1 MNSLFRLTSI
11 RQRLWVGFGTL
22 MVLMLIAGIL
32 GWRSLTVM
40 SRAIRETLAEV
51 QMESRLS
58 SDLTTDIA
66 QSIQAGG
73 HYVDSRDSLSLQD
86 FRRYGMRAHVVQR
99 SMSNMRGQAT
109 DEIALVAR
117 IDEKLSEL
125 EVAYTL
131 AHRLSDLSRTEP
143 ARRQAES
150 TRPIVAGL
158 LADMDRLGQM
168 KALKVQR
175 ASERLRA
182 ESKWRT
188 TVLLAVIFAALVLAT
203 IIVLRTVHSI
213 NEPLRELVAHAR
225 ELSAGNLGI
234 RTTSHMP
241 GEFKTLAMAMN
252 QTGESLSQVVSVA
265 ATTADDVAN
274 SAHDLASVSE
284 QISLSASQMA
294 EAMNEVT
301 QGAELQVHQL
311 REVDDALQTIRK
323 RAEGVLAGAEDV
335 GVLAGTIEQSAQAKR
350 IEIERALAI
359 LSDVRA
365 TVQKASAEV
374 IELDRTAEGIN
385 KFVGSVSRIAEQT
398 NLLALNAAIEAARA
412 GQAGRGFAVVADEVR
427 KLAEQAQA
435 AADDV
440 VHLTGAVTARVKS
453 TALAM
458 EIGVARVGE
467 IERVS
472 RDIDSALAIIGAAA
486 ERTRGAARTVSS
498 EAEQNMDVVK
508 TAATGVSSI
517 AKTAEGHAAAA
528 QQVSASTEEQSAAC
542 EQMSSASSHL
552 LQGSTRLR
560 ELVGGLKT
568 GVRGEG

>member
-1 MNSLFRLTSI
+1 MRALFRLNSI
-11 RQRLWVGFGTL
+11 KQRLWVGFITL
-22 MVLMLIAGIL
+22 MALMLVAGVL
-32 GWRSLTVM
+32 GWRSLTM
-40 SRAIRETLAEV
+40 LSLAIRETLAEV
-51 QMESRLS
+51 QQEARLS
-58 SDLTTDIA
+58 SNLTIDIA
-66 QSIQAGG
+66 QTIQAGG
-73 HYVDSRDSLSLQD
+73 HYVENRDSLSLEEY
-86 FRRYGMRAHVVQR
+86 RRFGMRAHNIQR
-99 SMSNMRGQAT
+99 SMSNMAGQSAE
-109 DEIALVAR
+109 EISLVAR
-117 IDEKLSEL
+117 IDETLSQV

-131 AHRLSDLSRTEP
+131 AHRLSDLGRSEV
-143 ARRQAES
+143 ARRQAET
-150 TRPIVAGL
+150 TRPLVARL

-168 KALKVQR
+168 KALKVQK

-182 ESKWRT
+182 ESRWRT
-188 TVLLAVIFAALVLAT
+188 TVLLSVIFVALVIAT
-203 IIVLRTVHSI
+203 IIVLRTVRSI
-213 NEPLRELVAHAR
+213 NGPLRELVAHAR

-241 GEFKTLAMAMN
+241 GEFETLASAMN

-265 ATTADDVAN
+265 ATTADDVAS

-294 EAMNEVT
+294 EAMGEVT

-311 REVDDALQTIRK
+311 REVDDALQTIRR
-323 RAEGVLAGAEDV
+323 RAEGVLAGAEEV
-335 GVLAGTIEQSAQAKR
+335 GALAGTIEQSAQAKR
-350 IEIERALAI
+350 IEIERALSI
-359 LSDVRA
+359 LTDVRS
-365 TVQKASAEV
+365 TVQKAGAEV
-374 IELDRTAEGIN
+374 VELDRTAEGIN

-440 VHLTGAVTARVKS
+440 IHLTSVVTARVKS

-458 EIGVARVGE
+458 EIGVSRVGE

-472 RDIDSALAIIGAAA
+472 RDIDSALTIIGAAA
-486 ERTRGAARTVSS
+486 ERTRGAARTVRA
-498 EAEQNMDVVK
+498 EAEQNMDIVK
-508 TAATGVSSI
+508 TAASGVSSI

-528 QQVSASTEEQSAAC
+528 QEVSASTEEQSAAC

-568 GVRGEG
+568 GGEA